1 MLGDVPV
8 DWSTV
13 RLSEL
18 AARVQRKVSGTPDD
32 VLMITS
38 GSGFVAQSDK
48 YSRFMA
54 GESLKTYTELRRGEF
69 AYNKGNSKAYP
80 YGCVFQLADYESAAV
95 PSVYISFRID
105 DARLDRRFASHFFLA
120 RGLDPHLSRV
130 ITSGVRGNGL
140 LNISPDA
147 FFDAPVPLP
156 PLPEQKKIA
165 AILSSVDEAIQ
176 ATQAVIDQTRRVKEG
191 LLQDL
196 LTRGIGH
203 TRFKQTEIGE
213 IPEGWEVRALEE
225 VCGRVGVGIASSAT
239 HAYRDTGVPLIRN
252 QNIKYGYLDLSDLL
266 YVDEAYDLENQ
277 TKRIHTGD
285 VLTIRT
291 GYPGVS
297 AVVPPELNNAQS
309 FTTLVST
316 PKPGVIRSQFL
327 AAWINGPVGR
337 RLVLA
342 GEAGGAQHNLNAGEL
357 KRLPVPVPPLGEQ
370 DGIMSVLQ
378 SVSATEVMENEATGR
393 LARAK
398 NGLLTDLLTGKVRV
412 TP

>member
-1 MLGDVPV
+1 MPPSEVPNGWLKTRLGDQLAGIRGGGTPARDVAAFWNGRIPWASVKDITAGVRTGTQESITEAGLRESASSIATAGTVVVATRMAVGKSVRFTV
-8 DWSTV
+8 DVAINQDLKALIPHPSLSADFLHAWLHAHEGVIAAGATGSTV
-13 RLSEL
+13 KGI
-18 AARVQRKVSGTPDD
+18 RVEH
-32 VLMITS
+32 LEAM
-38 GSGFVAQSDK
+38 
-48 YSRFMA
+48 
-54 GESLKTYTELRRGEF
+54 EF
-69 AYNKGNSKAYP
+69 
-80 YGCVFQLADYESAAV
+80 L
-95 PSVYISFRID
+95 
-105 DARLDRRFASHFFLA
+105 
-120 RGLDPHLSRV
+120 
-130 ITSGVRGNGL
+130 
-140 LNISPDA
+140 
-147 FFDAPVPLP
+147 LP

-165 AILSSVDEAIQ
+165 AILTSVDEAIQ

-196 LTRGIGH
+196 LTRGMPGH

-213 IPEGWEVRALEE
+213 IPEGWEVRAVED
-225 VCGRVGVGIASSAT
+225 VCSRVGVGIASSAT

-266 YVDEAYDLENQ
+266 YVDEAYDRENQ

-316 PKPGVIRSQFL
+316 PKPNFIRSQYL
-327 AAWINGPVGR
+327 AAWINSPIGR

-357 KRLPVPVPPLGEQ
+357 KRLPVPVPPLHEQ
-370 DGIMSVLQ
+370 DAIMASLG
-378 SVSATEVMENEATGR
+378 SVSATEIMEQAALER
-393 LARAK
+393 LGRAK
-398 NGLLTDLLTGKVRV
+398 SGLLQDLLTGRVRV
-412 TP
+412 SP